1 MTETY
6 NKDIDAWVEH
16 ITRISNLVTANLS
29 NTSNYLTREERVQI
43 ESLFVAAFDSYI
55 DVLSDKRITRASTRE
70 PIFTNY
76 QDTFEYIE
84 NRFSKLNLR
93 KAYHDVRVNKDNHKG
108 IFKKHIAYDD
118 IYDGVKELY
127 EL

>member
-6 NKDIDAWVEH
+6 NKNIDAWVKH

-29 NTSNYLTREERVQI
+29 STSNYLTREEQVQV

-55 DVLSDKRITRASTRE
+55 DILSDKRITRATTRE

-84 NRFSKLNLR
+84 NGFSKLNLR
-93 KAYHDVRVNKDNHKG
+93 DAYQHFRS
-108 IFKKHIAYDD
+108 ITYDD
-118 IYDGVKELY
+118 IYDGIKELY